1 MAAKPRVNAAHALV
15 LAEGAQLAIAVH
27 VAARAVEV
35 EVLAQ
40 TGSGGG
46 FFFQAI
52 GVETQ
57 PEPAVQMVVILLG
70 TRGILHYVMAENLGQ
85 IPTGLRRAVSI
96 IFCTFV
102 LLAFKRRSHG
112 KPYDMMHNTVTVGKI
127 VRTIR

>member
-1 MAAKPRVNAAHALV
+1 MAAKPRVNAAHTLV
-15 LAEGAQLAIAVH
+15 LAEDAQLAIAVH

-40 TGSGGG
+40 AGSGGG

-57 PEPAVQMVVILLG
+57 PEPAVEIVVMLLG
-70 TRGILHYVMAENLGQ
+70 TGGILHYVMAENLGQ
-85 IPTGLRRAVSI
+85 IPTGLLRAVSI

-102 LLAFKRRSHG
+102 LLTFQRRSHG
-112 KPYDMMHNTVTVGKI
+112 KAYDMMHNTVTVGKI
-127 VRTIR
+127 VGKVR